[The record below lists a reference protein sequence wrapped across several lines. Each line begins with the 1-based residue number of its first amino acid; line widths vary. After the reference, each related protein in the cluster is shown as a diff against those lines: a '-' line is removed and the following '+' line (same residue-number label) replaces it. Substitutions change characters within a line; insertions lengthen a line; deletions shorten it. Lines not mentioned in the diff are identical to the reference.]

1 MDNQEIYSVLNELD
15 LEIISLETGAS
26 VEYIEAVLKETLSN
40 NRITRI
46 AKRKALTKLI
56 EAQTEQTKIY
66 LLTTNKN

>member
-1 MDNQEIYSVLNELD
+1 MSNLEIYSVLNELD

-56 EAQTEQTKIY
+56 EAQTEQVKKY
-66 LLTTNKN
+66 LLTININ